1 MLERNT
7 MNIES
12 LKTFKLV
19 VEAKSISKVASQV
32 HMSQSALSQLIS
44 RIEDSLGYKL
54 LERSNKGVEV
64 TDMGKIVVKYSENI
78 IRNYE
83 MMNQELKRYERKMD
97 TVMINGNWSLVN
109 YSIPCILYKVKK
121 RLPDHK
127 YELFSSS
134 NEDTVR
140 DIVNDICDIGF
151 ISCHAREKS
160 LLHHVIGKEKV
171 VLVAAKDY
179 NIPDKIDVEDL
190 YKYEFVKLKNRESVN
205 YCLNKE
211 LDYVGVSY
219 ESLNAV
225 FEVDSISSVKSSL
238 ENRFGISFLPYM
250 AVKKELFEGRYKIV
264 EVAGLM
270 LEYDIFMITK
280 QWNQLSESVRE
291 TLNLM
296 QELGRDGFC

>member
-1 MLERNT
+1 

-12 LKTFKLV
+12 LKIFELV

-54 LERSNKGVEV
+54 LKRSNKGVEV
-64 TDMGKIVVKYSENI
+64 TELGKIVVKYADNI

-83 MMNQELKRYERKMD
+83 KMNQELKRHERKMD

-121 RLPDHK
+121 RLPAHK
-127 YELFSSS
+127 YELFSRS
-134 NEDTVR
+134 NEDTIR
-140 DIVNDICDIGF
+140 DISNDICDIGF
-151 ISCHAREKS
+151 ISCHAREQG

-171 VLVAAKDY
+171 VLVSAKDY
-179 NIPDKIDVEDL
+179 NIPDKIELEDL
-190 YKYEFVKLKNRESVN
+190 PNYEFLKLKNSESVN
-205 YCLNKE
+205 YCLKKE
-211 LDYVGVSY
+211 LDYVGISY
-219 ESLNAV
+219 EELNTI

-238 ENRFGISFLPYM
+238 ENRFGIAFLPYM
-250 AVKKELFEGRYKIV
+250 AVKKELYEGKYKIV
-264 EVAGLM
+264 EIEGLSM
-270 LEYDIFMITK
+270 EYDIFMVTK
-280 QWNQLSESVRE
+280 QWDQLNKSVRE

>member
-1 MLERNT
+1 

-12 LKTFKLV
+12 LKIFELV

-54 LERSNKGVEV
+54 LKRSNKGVEV
-64 TDMGKIVVKYSENI
+64 TEMGKIVVKYADNI

-83 MMNQELKRYERKMD
+83 KMNQELKRHERKMD

-121 RLPDHK
+121 RLPAHK

-140 DIVNDICDIGF
+140 DIINDICDIGF
-151 ISCHAREKS
+151 ISCHARDKS
-160 LLHHVIGKEKV
+160 LMHHVIGKEKV
-171 VLVAAKDY
+171 VLVSSKDY
-179 NIPDKIDVEDL
+179 NIPDKINIEDM
-190 YKYEFVKLKNRESVN
+190 KNFEFIKLKNKESVN
-205 YCLNKE
+205 YCLTKE
-211 LDYVGVSY
+211 LDHVGISY
-219 ESLNAV
+219 ESLNTI

-238 ENRFGISFLPYM
+238 ENRFGIAFLPYM
-250 AVKKELFEGRYKIV
+250 AVKKELYEEKYKIV
-264 EVAGLM
+264 EIGGLTM
-270 LEYDIFMITK
+270 EYDIFMVTK
-280 QWNQLSESVRE
+280 QWDQLNESVRE

>member
-1 MLERNT
+1 

-12 LKTFKLV
+12 LKIFQLV

-54 LERSNKGVEV
+54 LKRSNKGVEV
-64 TDMGKIVVKYSENI
+64 TDMGKIVVKYADNI

-83 MMNQELKRYERKMD
+83 KMIQELKRQERKMD

-121 RLPDHK
+121 RLPAHK

-140 DIVNDICDIGF
+140 DIINDICDIGF
-151 ISCHAREKS
+151 ISCHAKDKS
-160 LLHHVIGKEKV
+160 LLHHVVGKEKV
-171 VLVAAKDY
+171 VLVSAKDY
-179 NIPDKIDVEDL
+179 SIPDKITVDDL
-190 YKYEFVKLKNRESVN
+190 KDYEYLKLKNRESVN

-211 LDYVGVSY
+211 LDHAGISY
-219 ESLNAV
+219 ESLNTI

-238 ENRFGISFLPYM
+238 ENRFGIAFLPYM
-250 AVKKELFEGRYKIV
+250 AVKKELYEEKYKIV
-264 EVAGLM
+264 EIEGLQ
-270 LEYDIFMITK
+270 LEYDIYLVTK
-280 QWNQLSESVRE
+280 QWEQLNESVRE

-296 QELGRDGFC
+296 LELGRDGFC

>member
-1 MLERNT
+1 

-12 LKTFKLV
+12 LKIFELV

-44 RIEDSLGYKL
+44 RIENSLGYKL
-54 LERSNKGVEV
+54 LKRSNKGVEV
-64 TDMGKIVVKYSENI
+64 TEMGKIVVKYADNI

-83 MMNQELKRYERKMD
+83 KMNQELKRHERKMD

-121 RLPDHK
+121 RLPAHK

-134 NEDTVR
+134 NEDTIR

-151 ISCHAREKS
+151 ISCHARDKG

-171 VLVAAKDY
+171 VLVSAKDY
-179 NIPDKIDVEDL
+179 NIPDKIALEDL
-190 YKYEFVKLKNRESVN
+190 PDYEFLKLKNRESVN
-205 YCLNKE
+205 YCLKKE

-219 ESLNAV
+219 EELNTI

-238 ENRFGISFLPYM
+238 ENRFGIAFLPYM
-250 AVKKELFEGRYKIV
+250 AVKKELYEEKYKIV
-264 EVAGLM
+264 EIDGLSM
-270 LEYDIFMITK
+270 EYDIFMVTK
-280 QWNQLSESVRE
+280 QWDQLNGSVRE